1 MKFRTWVAG
10 ALLSSAGLLASTAAA
25 QTEVVWWDFLGGGD
39 GIRMKA
45 MIDAFNESNPDIK
58 ITPTTLEWGVPFYT
72 KVQTSVATGQGPDVM
87 TYHLSRY
94 PLGIEQGVLSPIT
107 DEELTSVGLSKSDY
121 PEGLVEAATF
131 DGQMYGVPLDV
142 HSIILYYNKDILR
155 EAGLLGEDG
164 LPTGL
169 DGIDNFNAALA
180 TIAETGKLPLSLSN
194 SADSGTVWR
203 IFYSLLGQQ
212 GGQVIENDE
221 IVLDEKAELAFS
233 TMTGWVEQGYARKN
247 VAYADS
253 IALFTSG
260 EAAMTINGVWEVP
273 TMVDLAAKGE
283 LFDWGAVAIPTL
295 FDQPATWA
303 DSHTFAI
310 PSGDMEPEKRAA
322 VLEVIAW
329 MNKNSISWAGA
340 GHIPAYTPV
349 VDSPEYQELEPNA
362 TYAVLADTAVFDP
375 RSTIAGVASPIYD
388 AVTNFLEP
396 SVNGQLPPAEAV
408 MMFGEELEAQ
418 LR

>member
-1 MKFRTWVAG
+1 MKLRTWIAG
-10 ALLSSAGLLASTAAA
+10 ALLSSAGLLAGTATA

-39 GIRMKA
+39 GVRMKA
-45 MIDAFNESNPDIK
+45 MIDAFNESHPDIK
-58 ITPTTLEWGVPFYT
+58 ITPTTLEWGTPYYT
-72 KVQTSVATGQGPDVM
+72 KVQTSVATDQGPDIM

-94 PLGIEQGVLSPIT
+94 PLGVEQGVLRPIS
-107 DEELTSVGLSKSDY
+107 DEELASVDLAKSDY
-121 PEGLVEAATF
+121 PENLVEAATF

-142 HSIILYYNKDILR
+142 HSVILYYNKEILG

-180 TIAETGKLPLSLSN
+180 AIAETGKLPLSMSN

-203 IFYSLLGQQ
+203 LFYTLLSQQ
-212 GGQVIENDE
+212 GGAVVEGDE
-221 IVLDEKAELAFS
+221 VVLDERANTALSA
-233 TMTGWVEQGYARKN
+233 MTGWVDQGYARKN
-247 VAYADS
+247 VEYPDS

-273 TMVDLAAKGE
+273 TMTDLAAKGE
-283 LFDWGAVAIPTL
+283 LFDWGAIAVPTL

-303 DSHTFAI
+303 DAHMFAL
-310 PSGDMEPEKRAA
+310 PNKEYDDEKLAA
-322 VLEVIAW
+322 VLEVVAW
-329 MNKNSISWAGA
+329 MNKNSIMWASA
-340 GHIPAYTPV
+340 GHIPGYTPV
-349 VDSPEYQELEPNA
+349 VDSAEYQELEPNA

-375 RSTIAGVASPIYD
+375 KSTIAGVASPIYD

-396 SVNGQLPPAEAV
+396 SVNGQLPPEEAV
-408 MMFGEELEAQ
+408 MMFGEELGAQ